1 MRKINK
7 KIAQSTLEYAILIV
21 IVAIALLATQAYIK
35 RGVAGRLKSSA
46 DEIGEQFSAQQSTIT
61 INTTT
66 GSHSNEIATGATQTS
81 TILKGAADNYSNRSE
96 TINFTN
102 ADLDYWGRNADGK

>member
-21 IVAIALLATQAYIK
+21 IIAVALLATQAYIK

-46 DEIGEQFSAQQSTIT
+46 DEIGDQFSSHGTIT
-61 INTTT
+61 VNTASY
-66 GSHSNEIATGATQTS
+66 SHTNEIATGSAQTS
-81 TILKGAADNYSNRSE
+81 NILSASYSNRAD
-96 TINFTN
+96 TFNFGN
-102 ADLDYWGRNADGK
+102 EDLNYWGRDVNGN